1 MKVTK
6 ILIPFIL
13 TSFLSCNKK
22 EAGSVD
28 TKYQENEYE
37 IAIVNFPDT
46 ISVNKT
52 YQGTITYTSTF
63 DTIIKK
69 LNTHDADISRY
80 IMLIYYPPIN
90 LDTPNNEFSKAAIDT
105 TVAYKLP
112 EVPIR
117 DIQLKE
123 KGNFQL
129 EWTIK
134 DMIIFD
140 TIKNRTDMET
150 LPMKVEETRV
160 SKRIVVIE

>member
-6 ILIPFIL
+6 TIIPFIL
-13 TSFLSCNKK
+13 ISFLSCNKK
-22 EAGSVD
+22 EVYSLD
-28 TKYQENEYE
+28 LEYHESEYE
-37 IAIVNFPDT
+37 AIVNFPDT

-105 TVAYKLP
+105 TFAYKLP

-123 KGNFQL
+123 EGHFQMD
-129 EWTIK
+129 WMIK

-140 TIKNRTDMET
+140 TIKNRTDMEE
-150 LPMKVEETRV
+150 LPMKVGETRV
-160 SKRIVVIE
+160 SKRVVVIK